1 MAIEDLNRLAFEA
14 EQTIT
19 LADVGNTS
27 VMMQAWH
34 GMAGGRR
41 FPSDPAACRATSFA
55 SYQP

>member
-34 GMAGGRR
+34 GRR
-41 FPSDPAACRATSFA
+41 PPLPFRSCPCRATSFA